1 MGSRESAAYVP
12 VSRVR
17 RRSARAQAPES
28 PRAQARAPSA
38 PRRDLVD
45 WTQAQLADGRHD
57 GRRRCHRAGQEGR
70 NAGRHAFW
78 RAQEAA
84 ASSARVLRG
93 AAVQPDPAAAVEG
106 PRRAGRASGDRAQ
119 NEAQGRQAPG
129 VPGIRRP
136 QGGGQGLLQELGIYL
151 LSFDRPGYA
160 ESDAHPARTEKSI
173 ALDIAELADNL
184 QLGPKFHLIGFS
196 MGGEIMWS
204 CLKYIPHRLAGVA
217 ILAPVGNYWW
227 SGFPADVVEEAWYVQ
242 FPQDQRAVWVAHHL
256 PWLTHWWNTQNLF
269 HSSSVKGKNP
279 IILSKE
285 DTALSQKFL
294 DRTYKEQVRQ
304 LGEHDSLHRDMM
316 VGFGKWGWSPL
327 EMENPFAGAG
337 DEVKVHLWH
346 GVEDLFVPVQLSRYI
361 SKKLP
366 WVIYHE
372 LPTAGHLF
380 PAADG
385 MPDVI
390 VRSLLLGDE

>member
-1 MGSRESAAYVP
+1 MVGTGGAASAGPEGAAAPGNKNAPPAAARSGALKKLPLLALLVLFFSAFLYSQIQPPPSKIPGAPGGPP
-12 VSRVR
+12 VTATRTR
-17 RRSARAQAPES
+17 LR
-28 PRAQARAPSA
+28 
-38 PRRDLVD
+38 
-45 WTQAQLADGRHD
+45 DGRHL
-57 GRRRCHRAGQEGR
+57 AYLE
-70 NAGRHAFW
+70 
-78 RAQEAA
+78 
-84 ASSARVLRG
+84 S
-93 AAVQPDPAAAVEG
+93 
-106 PRRAGRASGDRAQ
+106 
-119 NEAQGRQAPG
+119 G
-129 VPGIRRP
+129 VPKEEAKYKIVFVHGFDCCRYDVLNVS
-136 QGGGQGLLQELGIYL
+136 QGLLEGLGIYL

-173 ALDIAELADNL
+173 ALDIEELADNL

-227 SGFPADVVEEAWYVQ
+227 SGFPPDVVEEAWYVQ

-256 PWLTHWWNTQNLF
+256 PWLTNWWNTQRLF
-269 HSSSVKGKNP
+269 PSSSVKSKNP
-279 IILSKE
+279 
-285 DTALSQKFL
+285 
-294 DRTYKEQVRQ
+294 EQVRQ

-316 VGFGKWGWSPL
+316 VGFGTWSWSPL
-327 EMENPFAGAG
+327 EMENPFAAGAEE

-346 GVEDLFVPVQLSRYI
+346 GVEDLYVPVQLSRYI
-361 SKKLP
+361 SKRLP

-380 PAADG
+380 PVADG